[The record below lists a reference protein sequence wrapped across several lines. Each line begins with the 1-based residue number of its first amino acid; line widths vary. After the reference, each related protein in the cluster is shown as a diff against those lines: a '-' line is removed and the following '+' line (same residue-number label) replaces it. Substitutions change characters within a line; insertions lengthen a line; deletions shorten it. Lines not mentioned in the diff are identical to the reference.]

1 MKYLGYALILASMTS
16 GYIGLHPAAVIIFA
30 LISTFVYAA
39 ARRKALKEQ
48 PQAGD
53 QNMILDG
60 GYLFAGQTLIMFA
73 AFILGWFFAHRVALG
88 SG

>member
-1 MKYLGYALILASMTS
+1 MTS
-16 GYIGLHPAAVIIFA
+16 GYVGLHPAVVIIFA